1 MKFDNNN
8 NQGSLSYTYR
18 SAQARMAAHP
28 EHAAK
33 QKEIIGNCK
42 FVKPDE
48 AVGKALQ
55 MIKVG
60 NYNCRVWAKIEI
72 DEEFYFLSEEWIV
85 TDDWDVSLAAEYIG
99 LYLVSHNEIQKMNS
113 K

>member
-8 NQGSLSYTYR
+8 NQGSLSYTYK

-28 EHAAK
+28 EHTAK
-33 QKEIIGNCK
+33 QKEIVSKCK
-42 FVKPDE
+42 FVNPEE
-48 AVGKALQ
+48 AVEKALQ
-55 MIKVG
+55 MIKDN

-72 DEEFYFLSEEWIV
+72 DEEFYFLSDEWIV

-99 LYLVSHNEIQKMNS
+99 FYHVSHSVIQNDDQ
-113 K
+113 